1 MNRFY
6 FKNRGNSKKRC
17 YEVFGVDVFTG
28 IRYSLAL
35 CGNRTAAQKA
45 LDEYLIR
52 IQPYDYYIGTPHKYE
67 GLLFVKE
74 TTIEEYVR
82 NREVEFT
89 QRIRLRTTCFEEI
102 LFLNRHE
109 DEIVKNVFSC
119 KDMVGTTDF
128 RIGDDSEMD
137 VLERLVAHCTGY
149 RVTKRHSGNDD
160 GSVELVLDLFYVKSK
175 EKEYQYD
182 CDIPDAETVIQS
194 QSAVIYRGTEMELQ
208 QFVHN
213 PWFAEIC
220 MGFFHQ
226 AVKNHYYGFNRLH
239 YLHVTPVYKDFDR
252 TTDEFNY
259 CFMGF
264 LIKHGHYDY
273 MPGRKKV
280 WYD

>member
-1 MNRFY
+1 MI
-6 FKNRGNSKKRC
+6 KHIS
-17 YEVFGVDVFTG
+17 
-28 IRYSLAL
+28 
-35 CGNRTAAQKA
+35 TA
-45 LDEYLIR
+45 
-52 IQPYDYYIGTPHKYE
+52 
-67 GLLFVKE
+67 
-74 TTIEEYVR
+74 
-82 NREVEFT
+82 
-89 QRIRLRTTCFEEI
+89 RLRSYSPALTMQS
-102 LFLNRHE
+102 L
-109 DEIVKNVFSC
+109 IV
-119 KDMVGTTDF
+119 F
-128 RIGDDSEMD
+128 RWN
-137 VLERLVAHCTGY
+137 LPYPKL
-149 RVTKRHSGNDD
+149 
-160 GSVELVLDLFYVKSK
+160 KSK